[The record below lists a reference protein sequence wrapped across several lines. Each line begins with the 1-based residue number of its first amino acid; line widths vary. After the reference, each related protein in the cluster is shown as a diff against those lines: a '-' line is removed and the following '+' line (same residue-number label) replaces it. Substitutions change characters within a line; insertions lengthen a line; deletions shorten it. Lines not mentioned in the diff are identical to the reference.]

1 MSDFKEFVKSTHQNE
16 LSNSSSLELTTRISG
31 ILAATVPSIFSG
43 SSISNADREKFSE
56 EVVKAANSDEVLTEL
71 SQEIGEPKETESED
85 EFVESAK
92 TTFAK
97 ILKRKLMK

>member
-1 MSDFKEFVKSTHQNE
+1 MSNFKDFVTSTRKNE
-16 LSNSSSLELTTRISG
+16 LSNASSLALTARIG
-31 ILAATVPSIFSG
+31 NILAVSVPSIFSA
-43 SSISNADREKFSE
+43 ADREKFSE

-71 SQEIGEPKETESED
+71 SQEIGEPKETETED
-85 EFVESAK
+85 EFVERAK